1 MSKDEHKE
9 RQRPVTTAENAKGD
23 VCSSCELLGVPCL
36 YMDPTK
42 KRGPP
47 KGAGR
52 YINAIEDRLHRM
64 EAIVGGLVRDDGHF
78 LNSPDES
85 RSHSGL
91 NSPGSLLTPRN
102 RSSRD
107 NYKDASD
114 VFQQLQQQ
122 QQQQFA
128 QHPNN
133 QNLDHQHHPP
143 PLHDYN
149 NLMQQQ
155 QQQQQQHQATAQLP
169 HQVQSQQQFG
179 QTQHQFPNRVLG
191 LQLSQSPDMGAN
203 ALPESMQ
210 QVADP
215 TRTSPLHRDLIRE
228 STFQSFDS
236 PSPVLGSDQSVGD
249 YSESPTVVDNLPL
262 LGLNTP
268 PVQEEVDD
276 IEEDMGHLTL
286 DQRGCERYVG
296 KSSPMFYSRR
306 HYGGPP
312 TDSHLTPEKPESR
325 KFLENPDLPSPEV
338 MTHLLN
344 LHFTY
349 VHPFAPVFVWSKF
362 LKKLK
367 ERDFTPSFLFLL
379 NSIFALA
386 SRYSDDISFRTDPA
400 KPETIGVRFAEK
412 AKEIL
417 DTLYDSP
424 DRNCV
429 GALVLLA
436 FQQMGTGSGYRAWMY
451 VGISVRMAQHLGLN
465 RDCLKLN
472 PNMSAIDREERNRI
486 WWTCFMADRIISA
499 SFGRPQGIN
508 EHDVDATYPEGVDE
522 ENIQLEYKLDGATSM
537 LTGPSPHSEQKFVYM
552 ASLMR
557 ILGRVMVSLYSPLS
571 KASSLSTTSMTNPA
585 PLELLDKELT
595 DWLLTLPPHLQFRS
609 VQQEPGTF
617 VCTLHMTFYAV
628 LILLHRPYSHRSS
641 HKTSNDPSISLSICT
656 SAANNTIEMASNMM
670 RAMDTQRGVSRL
682 KGMLHSSVFIF
693 FTAGIV
699 HITNCTSTDPVL
711 AASAKLRT
719 IETLKCLAMVE
730 DVWIT
735 GRWCANNITQLLKA
749 RNIVLPC
756 SPEAFK
762 SLPLSSVEDLKQ
774 RVNSSPTQIDI
785 SMAAVPKEQTFA
797 FDVNQILGYYQ
808 RNGAQ
813 HTEPM
818 GRNSRH
824 FSPTPYFSSG
834 GGHHQPQS
842 PMKSHPGLTQGHAP
856 LPRRPRQTKNTS
868 PSSSSGSVTSTPHSG
883 TSTTPTS
890 AVFPAI
896 PDQVMSTVPTSAAPD
911 TAASNTNTLADP
923 FGTPGSA
930 TISNN
935 ELPPSPAETD
945 ISFNAYQ
952 NPFSSSL
959 WGLPTSMDSDE
970 WMLYMQNGGASGQSG
985 MDLSSESAGSTTNL
999 KTENDMFGTLPVLS
1013 SNSFMDTNSVNM
1025 NIGNI
1030 NNSHLAP
1037 NNKSHPLSQSL
1048 TSNDLMSGLDQ
1059 TGSVPSSSSSTS
1071 SSDATATILTPTSF
1085 SGATSATSSSI
1096 PAPNLHQGAIMP
1108 GYQQHS
1114 FMTTQ
1119 QQQPQPSEYDFLLG
1133 GGAATLGVQQ
1143 QQQQHQQQL
1152 LQQQQF

>member
-1 MSKDEHKE
+1 
-9 RQRPVTTAENAKGD
+9 
-23 VCSSCELLGVPCL
+23 
-36 YMDPTK
+36 
-42 KRGPP
+42 
-47 KGAGR
+47 
-52 YINAIEDRLHRM
+52 
-64 EAIVGGLVRDDGHF
+64 
-78 LNSPDES
+78 
-85 RSHSGL
+85 
-91 NSPGSLLTPRN
+91 
-102 RSSRD
+102 
-107 NYKDASD
+107 
-114 VFQQLQQQ
+114 
-122 QQQQFA
+122 
-128 QHPNN
+128 
-133 QNLDHQHHPP
+133 
-143 PLHDYN
+143 
-149 NLMQQQ
+149 
-155 QQQQQQHQATAQLP
+155 
-169 HQVQSQQQFG
+169 
-179 QTQHQFPNRVLG
+179 
-191 LQLSQSPDMGAN
+191 
-203 ALPESMQ
+203 
-210 QVADP
+210 
-215 TRTSPLHRDLIRE
+215 
-228 STFQSFDS
+228 
-236 PSPVLGSDQSVGD
+236 
-249 YSESPTVVDNLPL
+249 
-262 LGLNTP
+262 
-268 PVQEEVDD
+268 
-276 IEEDMGHLTL
+276 
-286 DQRGCERYVG
+286 
-296 KSSPMFYSRR
+296 MFYTRR
-306 HYGGPP
+306 YYGGMP
-312 TDSHLTPEKPESR
+312 TDSSKEAEKPESR
-325 KFLENPDLPSPEV
+325 KFTENPDLPSPEV

-362 LKKLK
+362 LKRLK
-367 ERDFTPSFLFLL
+367 DRDYSPSFLFLL

-400 KPETIGVRFAEK
+400 KSETIGVRFAEK

-424 DRNCV
+424 DMNCV

-451 VGISVRMAQHLGLN
+451 VGISIRMAQHLGLN

-472 PNMSAIDREERNRI
+472 PRMSAIDREERNRI
-486 WWTCFMADRIISA
+486 WWTCFMADRIIST

-537 LTGPSPHSEQKFVYM
+537 LTGPSPHSEQKFVFM

-557 ILGRVMVSLYSPLS
+557 ILGRVMVSLYSPRS
-571 KASSLSTTSMTNPA
+571 KASSLSTSSMTNPA
-585 PLELLDKELT
+585 PLEQLDKELT

-735 GRWCANNITQLLKA
+735 GRWCANNIAQLLKA

-774 RVNSSPTQIDI
+774 RVTGSPTQIQDI
-785 SMAAVPKEQTFA
+785 SMAASIPKEQSFA

-808 RNGAQ
+808 RSGAK

-824 FSPTPYFSSG
+824 FSPTPYFSSAS
-834 GGHHQPQS
+834 GHHQPQA

-856 LPRRPRQTKNTS
+856 LPRRPRQGKNTS
-868 PSSSSGSVTSTPHSG
+868 PSPSGSFASTPHSSSSG
-883 TSTTPTS
+883 NSTTPTS
-890 AVFPAI
+890 AVFPAMA
-896 PDQVMSTVPTSAAPD
+896 DQVMSAVPSSGASDTSVNGNN
-911 TAASNTNTLADP
+911 SSTLSDP

-930 TISNN
+930 TITNN
-935 ELPPSPAETD
+935 GLPPSPAETD
-945 ISFNAYQ
+945 MSFGSNPYQ

-970 WMLYMQNGGASGQSG
+970 WMLYMQNGGASAQAG
-985 MDLSSESAGSTTNL
+985 MDLGSESAGSTPRL
-999 KTENDMFGTLPVLS
+999 KTANEMFGPIPDLT
-1013 SNSFMDTNSVNM
+1013 SNTFMDTNSVNVNMGNM
-1025 NIGNI
+1025 NDGNLAH
-1030 NNSHLAP
+1030 NS
-1037 NNKSHPLSQSL
+1037 KSHPLSQSL
-1048 TSNDLMSGLDQ
+1048 TSNDLMSGVDNTGARPSSTT
-1059 TGSVPSSSSSTS
+1059 TGSG
-1071 SSDATATILTPTSF
+1071 ATGTILAPTSF
-1085 SGATSATSSSI
+1085 SGAISSPTTLVTSSI
-1096 PAPNLHQGAIMP
+1096 PSGNLHQGALLP
-1108 GYQQHS
+1108 YQQHPMGNNS
-1114 FMTTQ
+1114 YMTTSVPQ
-1119 QQQPQPSEYDFLLG
+1119 QLQQQQEQHQQPQPSEFDFLLG
-1133 GGAATLGVQQ
+1133 GAGSLGIQQ
-1143 QQQQHQQQL
+1143 QQQQQQQQQL
-1152 LQQQQF
+1152 QILQQQQF